1 MGASELVEVGAGPA
15 DGGAAVLP
23 KRVPHLGR
31 SMERIE
37 DVALLTGRGEF
48 ADDLGGKPGMLHAA
62 ILRAPCAHAELLSID
77 TARAMTLPGVRAVLT
92 RDDIQR
98 WSQPF
103 VVGVKQP
110 MQHWPLAVDRVRYA
124 GEPVAVVIAQSRY
137 LAEDALEAIA
147 VEYRHLPAVVEIDAA
162 LDPAST
168 ALHAGVGSNVVSER
182 RFSYGEPALNFA
194 SAVHQVTIDVAFP
207 RNSCTPIECGV
218 VLAEHL
224 PMPDGRPS
232 YSVCS
237 NFMGPFSL
245 HAVMA
250 MALQVP
256 GNRLRHRVPRD
267 SGGSFGVKHSVFPYV
282 VLMCL
287 AARKAGAPVK
297 WVEDRLEHLQAAT
310 AATARQTRLSA
321 AVNAQGRITALDYDQ
336 VDEVGAY
343 LRAPEPAT
351 FYRMHGALTGAY
363 DIGHLTVRNRVV
375 VTNKVPSG
383 LVRGFGG
390 PQVFFA
396 LERLMDQIA
405 ADLAIDPV
413 ELRRRNYVQ
422 AHQFPYQAAAG
433 AILDSGDYLRLTDM
447 VMAEAAA
454 QELWSRRD
462 AARAAGKLYG
472 IGVAAI
478 VEPSISNM
486 GYISTV
492 LTPEQRAKA
501 GPKNGA
507 ISSATVAVDLQ
518 GGINVT
524 IASAP
529 AGQGHMTVCAQVV
542 ADVLGVDP
550 QTVVVNVEFDTAKD
564 AWSVAA
570 GNYSS
575 RFAGAV
581 AGTVHLAAL
590 RLRHKIALIASAQLG
605 CPVEAVVFADGE
617 VRSGLDPLRKQLFT
631 RLAANPHWAPALL
644 PEGVEP
650 GLRETAF
657 WTGETLAAPDAQD
670 RVNTSAAYGFV
681 FDVCGLEI
689 DPDTGASR
697 VDRYITGHDAG
708 KLLNPAL
715 ADGQIRGAFAQ
726 GLGAA
731 LMETFRYS
739 ADGNFLSGTLAE
751 YLMPTACE
759 VPDPVI
765 VHLETPSPFTPLG
778 AKGLGEGNNMSTPV
792 CIANAFADALRGLQ
806 GLPTAGPP
814 AVTPET
820 RVDDLS
826 ITAAEHSG
834 IAGITL
840 PLTPSRVLAL
850 IGAIEPARPAQ
861 HRAAS
866 ERMVADQAASP
877 LSGSNAVSAAAPSL
891 QATGFVD
898 IAATPAEVFAVLLDP
913 VALALVIP
921 GCDQLIPDGA
931 NRFRAQ
937 VTIRIALIK
946 ARYEAEIE
954 LSDIVA
960 PTSLRLSGRGQSAL
974 GTAQGDG
981 RVRLEAITPSGAR
994 ADELAGATHT
1004 RLHYDYRAQVGGK
1017 VAAVGPRML
1026 EGAARLVL
1034 GELFAALGRQAQRGQ
1049 SLPHG
1054 SPNEQAGEGPGGV
1067 AVDGR
1072 QPTSAPSN
1080 QRRFWWRR
1088 VFAWLVS
1095 GGRDAGGRS

>member
-1 MGASELVEVGAGPA
+1 
-15 DGGAAVLP
+15 
-23 KRVPHLGR
+23 
-31 SMERIE
+31 
-37 DVALLTGRGEF
+37 
-48 ADDLGGKPGMLHAA
+48 
-62 ILRAPCAHAELLSID
+62 
-77 TARAMTLPGVRAVLT
+77 
-92 RDDIQR
+92 
-98 WSQPF
+98 
-103 VVGVKQP
+103 
-110 MQHWPLAVDRVRYA
+110 
-124 GEPVAVVIAQSRY
+124 
-137 LAEDALEAIA
+137 
-147 VEYRHLPAVVEIDAA
+147 
-162 LDPAST
+162 
-168 ALHAGVGSNVVSER
+168 
-182 RFSYGEPALNFA
+182 
-194 SAVHQVTIDVAFP
+194 
-207 RNSCTPIECGV
+207 
-218 VLAEHL
+218 
-224 PMPDGRPS
+224 
-232 YSVCS
+232 
-237 NFMGPFSL
+237 
-245 HAVMA
+245 
-250 MALQVP
+250 
-256 GNRLRHRVPRD
+256 
-267 SGGSFGVKHSVFPYV
+267 
-282 VLMCL
+282 
-287 AARKAGAPVK
+287 
-297 WVEDRLEHLQAAT
+297 
-310 AATARQTRLSA
+310 
-321 AVNAQGRITALDYDQ
+321 
-336 VDEVGAY
+336 
-343 LRAPEPAT
+343 
-351 FYRMHGALTGAY
+351 
-363 DIGHLTVRNRVV
+363 
-375 VTNKVPSG
+375 
-383 LVRGFGG
+383 
-390 PQVFFA
+390 
-396 LERLMDQIA
+396 
-405 ADLAIDPV
+405 
-413 ELRRRNYVQ
+413 
-422 AHQFPYQAAAG
+422 
-433 AILDSGDYLRLTDM
+433 
-447 VMAEAAA
+447 
-454 QELWSRRD
+454 
-462 AARAAGKLYG
+462 
-472 IGVAAI
+472 
-478 VEPSISNM
+478 M

-518 GGINVT
+518 GGVNVT

-550 QTVVVNVEFDTAKD
+550 QAVVVNVEFDTAKD

-590 RLRHKIALIASAQLG
+590 RLRDKIALIASAQLG
-605 CPVEAVVFADGE
+605 CPAQAVVFADGE

-792 CIANAFADALRGLQ
+792 CIANAFADALRGLP
-806 GLPTAGPP
+806 G
-814 AVTPET
+814 VTPEMGVSD
-820 RVDDLS
+820 RS
-826 ITAAEHSG
+826 IAAAEHSG

-850 IGAIEPARPAQ
+850 IGAIEPARPTQ
-861 HRAAS
+861 RSAAS
-866 ERMVADQAASP
+866 EKMVEDHPAWPS
-877 LSGSNAVSAAAPSL
+877 SGSNAVSAAVPSL
-891 QATGFVD
+891 QASGFVD

-921 GCDQLIPDGA
+921 GCNQLIPDGP

-981 RVRLEAITPSGAR
+981 RVRLEAIMPSGMSSA
-994 ADELAGATHT
+994 AQAGELTGTTHT

-1049 SLPHG
+1049 SLTHSG
-1054 SPNEQAGEGPGGV
+1054 SNERAGEAKGSA

-1072 QPTSAPSN
+1072 QPTSAPLN
-1080 QRRFWWRR
+1080 PQRSWWRR